1 MKVLQ
6 IASECTP
13 IIKTGGLADVVGSLP
28 KALLA
33 YGVEA
38 KVALPLYEEI
48 GDKFGHQLKAVS
60 SGSINFQGN
69 EHPYS
74 VFKGVLAEGDIEVYL
89 FQNDEF
95 LSKGE
100 IYYSE
105 DTPHRQKQSTR
116 RFAFFSRAVVDFFT
130 NISDWKPDVMHCHD
144 WHAGIV
150 PHLVK
155 NEYKQD
161 TKTIFT
167 IHNLAMQGVSDL
179 DILSILGHDRR
190 IPDHDI
196 DWDAEDG
203 NIVLLLQGILAADI
217 INTVSPSYAY
227 EITTPQFGEGLD
239 KVLQKNKHKL
249 FGIINGLDYEVWDP
263 KTDEFVFHQYELRGE
278 EVGDIRE
285 KKFRNKVD
293 LLAEMAVR
301 TDEDLS
307 QLPMMGIVSRLT
319 RQKGFQLLE
328 EIKSYLLEQKDFTLM
343 VLGTGDDDIERWL
356 NTWEQES
363 PYIIF
368 ENKFDEG
375 LAHQIYAASDMF
387 LIPSKFEP
395 CGLTQ
400 MISMKYGAIPIV
412 SAVGGLKDTV
422 IPNVNGYVFEEFTGT
437 ALLETMKQAVH
448 EYHENK
454 IWDKLVHK
462 ALQADFSWN
471 VSAKQYY
478 LLYQKLVGQL

>member
-1 MKVLQ
+1 
-6 IASECTP
+6 
-13 IIKTGGLADVVGSLP
+13 
-28 KALLA
+28 
-33 YGVEA
+33 
-38 KVALPLYEEI
+38 
-48 GDKFGHQLKAVS
+48 
-60 SGSINFQGN
+60 
-69 EHPYS
+69 
-74 VFKGVLAEGDIEVYL
+74 
-89 FQNDEF
+89 
-95 LSKGE
+95 
-100 IYYSE
+100 
-105 DTPHRQKQSTR
+105 
-116 RFAFFSRAVVDFFT
+116 
-130 NISDWKPDVMHCHD
+130 
-144 WHAGIV
+144 
-150 PHLVK
+150 
-155 NEYKQD
+155 
-161 TKTIFT
+161 
-167 IHNLAMQGVSDL
+167 
-179 DILSILGHDRR
+179 
-190 IPDHDI
+190 
-196 DWDAEDG
+196 
-203 NIVLLLQGILAADI
+203 
-217 INTVSPSYAY
+217 
-227 EITTPQFGEGLD
+227 
-239 KVLQKNKHKL
+239 
-249 FGIINGLDYEVWDP
+249 
-263 KTDEFVFHQYELRGE
+263 
-278 EVGDIRE
+278 
-285 KKFRNKVD
+285 
-293 LLAEMAVR
+293 
-301 TDEDLS
+301 
-307 QLPMMGIVSRLT
+307 
-319 RQKGFQLLE
+319 
-328 EIKSYLLEQKDFTLM
+328 M